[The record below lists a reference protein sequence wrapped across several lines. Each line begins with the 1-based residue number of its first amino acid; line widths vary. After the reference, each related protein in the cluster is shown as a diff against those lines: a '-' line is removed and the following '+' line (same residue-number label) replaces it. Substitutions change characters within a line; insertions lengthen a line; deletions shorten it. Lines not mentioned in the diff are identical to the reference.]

1 MELATALAPKRSA
14 LAQARLQRQLPVR
27 EAAAKAGLTE
37 DEVAWLEEGRVYRF
51 RSTDDALLALTLYTT
66 ALGLDH
72 REARALA
79 GLPVPPKPFEANPRA
94 RLLVLGALAAALVA
108 LVGAFVLPGHAE
120 EQARAAEAAR
130 LAVEAKLPKPW
141 EIDVDILN
149 GNGDINHTRVVAS
162 RIGAHGYHVARVA
175 RADRFDYPQTAV
187 YYERGGKEAAER
199 LARQLDVSTRPLP
212 GGDNPHRLV
221 VIVGPP
227 RGPTG

>member
-37 DEVAWLEEGRVYRF
+37 EEVAWLEEGRVYRF
-51 RSTDDALLALTLYTT
+51 RSPDDALLALTLYTT
-66 ALGLDH
+66 ALGVDH
-72 REARALA
+72 REARVLA

-94 RLLVLGALAAALVA
+94 RLLVLAGLAAAVVA
-108 LVGAFVLPGHAE
+108 LVAVFALPGRAE

-130 LAVEAKLPKPW
+130 LAAEAKLPKPW
-141 EIDVDILN
+141 EIAVDILN
-149 GNGDINHTRVVAS
+149 GNGDINYTRVVAS
-162 RIGAHGYHVARVA
+162 RIGALGYHVARVG

-187 YYERGGKEAAER
+187 YYERGGKGAAER
-199 LARQLDVSTRPLP
+199 LARQLDVGTRPLP
-212 GGDNPHRLV
+212 GGDDPRRLV

-227 RGPTG
+227 RGPGG